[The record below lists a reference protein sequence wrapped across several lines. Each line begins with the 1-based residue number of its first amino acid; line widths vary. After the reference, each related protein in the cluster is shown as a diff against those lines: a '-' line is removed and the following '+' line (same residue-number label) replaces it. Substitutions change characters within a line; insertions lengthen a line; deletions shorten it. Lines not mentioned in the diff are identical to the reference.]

1 MELEQVR
8 QAGSGGYREEGPSS
22 VKAGGE
28 RSRVL
33 QRGRGGGEAF
43 HAAGERRKG
52 PGVGMSFE
60 GQEVGHAAG
69 LGDSAQEGRGPYGVS
84 WDMHSMR
91 GAMNGLAQRKL
102 RPQDGE
108 KFGQSLRGS

>member
-28 RSRVL
+28 RSRAL
-33 QRGRGGGEAF
+33 QRRRGGGEAF
-43 HAAGERRKG
+43 HAVGERRKG

-60 GQEVGHAAG
+60 GQEVGMRLAWETVLRKG
-69 LGDSAQEGRGPYGVS
+69 GDP
-84 WDMHSMR
+84 M
-91 GAMNGLAQRKL
+91 GAPGTCTA
-102 RPQDGE
+102 
-108 KFGQSLRGS
+108 